1 LVSLYSQAKLR
12 VAFAENMLAVT
23 FASAESYRTFSAT
36 SPTPYAIAY
45 SRFCLVTAINSFTLF
60 SVPSTVARS
69 RQIRDKPSALNGK
82 GTKRQTG

>member
-1 LVSLYSQAKLR
+1 
-12 VAFAENMLAVT
+12 MLAVI

-45 SRFCLVTAINSFTLF
+45 SRFLVTAINSFTLF